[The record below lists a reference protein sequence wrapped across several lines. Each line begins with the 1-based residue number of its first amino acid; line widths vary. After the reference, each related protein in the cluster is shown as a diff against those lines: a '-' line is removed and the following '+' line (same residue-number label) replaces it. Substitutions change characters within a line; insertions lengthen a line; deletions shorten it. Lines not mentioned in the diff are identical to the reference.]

1 MTYRLI
7 FTIARMNPPT
17 PGHFTLIRK
26 MFEEAILHNLKKIHI
41 ILSSNVD
48 NIKNPLHA
56 EEKKYILEK
65 YGIPW
70 IKSRLKLAEDIEV
83 DILMTHEYNRFH
95 PNDIWSTIRH
105 LFKGRTKGDKV
116 LFITGDTMIPFDKS
130 VDILLYDRRKNP
142 ISATLVRSIGWL
154 SLPSLSSMYQPF
166 GLSQKEVYTIYQA
179 IRGLKPPSEENLKV
193 AMEFIRQRYPLR
205 KICSPRQ
212 N

>member
-1 MTYRLI
+1 MVYRII

-17 PGHFTLIRK
+17 PGHFALIRK

-41 ILSSNVD
+41 ILSSKRD
-48 NIKNPLHA
+48 NIKNPLYA

-70 IKSRLKLAEDIEV
+70 IKSRLKSAQDIEV
-83 DILMTHEYNRFH
+83 DILMTHEYNRYH

-130 VDILLYDRRKNP
+130 VDILLYDRKKNP
-142 ISATLVRSIGWL
+142 ISGTLLRSIGWL
-154 SLPSLSSMYQPF
+154 SLPSLSSIYQPF
-166 GLSQKEVYTIYQA
+166 GLSQKEVYVIYRS
-179 IRGLKPPSEENLKV
+179 IRSMNPPTEENLK
-193 AMEFIRQRYPLR
+193 AAIEFIRERYPLR

>member
-1 MTYRLI
+1 MVYRLI

-17 PGHFTLIRK
+17 PGHFELIRK

-41 ILSSNVD
+41 ILSSKRD
-48 NIKNPLHA
+48 NIKNPLYA

-70 IKSRLKLAEDIEV
+70 IKSRLKSAQDIEV
-83 DILMTHEYNRFH
+83 EILMTHEYNRYH

-130 VDILLYDRRKNP
+130 VDILLYDRKKNP
-142 ISATLVRSIGWL
+142 ISGTLLRSIGWL
-154 SLPSLSSMYQPF
+154 SLPSLSSIYQPF
-166 GLSQKEVYTIYQA
+166 GLSQKEVYVIYRS
-179 IRGLKPPSEENLKV
+179 IRSMNPPTEENLK
-193 AMEFIRQRYPLR
+193 AAIEFIRERYPLR

>member
-1 MTYRLI
+1 
-7 FTIARMNPPT
+7 
-17 PGHFTLIRK
+17 

-41 ILSSNVD
+41 ILSSKRD
-48 NIKNPLHA
+48 NIKNPLYA

-70 IKSRLKLAEDIEV
+70 IKSRLKSAQDIEV
-83 DILMTHEYNRFH
+83 EILMTHEYNRYH

-130 VDILLYDRRKNP
+130 VDILLYDRKKNP
-142 ISATLVRSIGWL
+142 ISGTLLRSSGWL
-154 SLPSLSSMYQPF
+154 SLPSLSSIYQPF
-166 GLSQKEVYTIYQA
+166 GLSQKEVYVIYRS
-179 IRGLKPPSEENLKV
+179 IRSMNPPTEENLK
-193 AMEFIRQRYPLR
+193 AAIEFIRERYPLR

>member
-1 MTYRLI
+1 MVYRLI

-17 PGHFTLIRK
+17 PGHFELIRK

-41 ILSSNVD
+41 ILSSKRD
-48 NIKNPLHA
+48 NIKNPLYA

-70 IKSRLKLAEDIEV
+70 IKSRLKSAQDIEV
-83 DILMTHEYNRFH
+83 EILMTHEYNRYH

-130 VDILLYDRRKNP
+130 VDILLYDRKKNP
-142 ISATLVRSIGWL
+142 ISGTLLRSIGWL
-154 SLPSLSSMYQPF
+154 SLPSLSSIYQPF
-166 GLSQKEVYTIYQA
+166 GLSQKEVYVIYRS
-179 IRGLKPPSEENLKV
+179 IRSMNPPTEENLK
-193 AMEFIRQRYPLR
+193 AAIEFIRERYSLR

>member
-17 PGHFTLIRK
+17 PGHFALIRK

-41 ILSSNVD
+41 ILSSNID

-205 KICSPRQ
+205 KNCSPRQ

>member
-17 PGHFTLIRK
+17 PGHFALIRK

-41 ILSSNVD
+41 ILSSKRD
-48 NIKNPLHA
+48 NIKNPLYA

-70 IKSRLKLAEDIEV
+70 IKSQLKSAQDIEV
-83 DILMTHEYNRFH
+83 VILMTHEYNRYH

-130 VDILLYDRRKNP
+130 VDILLYDRKKNP
-142 ISATLVRSIGWL
+142 ISGTLLRSIGWL
-154 SLPSLSSMYQPF
+154 SLPSLSSIYQPF
-166 GLSQKEVYTIYQA
+166 GLSQKEVYVIYRS
-179 IRGLKPPSEENLKV
+179 IRSMNPPTEENLK
-193 AMEFIRQRYPLR
+193 AAIEFIRERYPLR

>member
-1 MTYRLI
+1 
-7 FTIARMNPPT
+7 
-17 PGHFTLIRK
+17 

-41 ILSSNVD
+41 ILSSKRD
-48 NIKNPLHA
+48 NIKNPLYA

-70 IKSRLKLAEDIEV
+70 IKSRLKSAQDIEV
-83 DILMTHEYNRFH
+83 DILMTHEYNRYH

-130 VDILLYDRRKNP
+130 VDILLYDRKKNP
-142 ISATLVRSIGWL
+142 ISGTLLRSIGWL
-154 SLPSLSSMYQPF
+154 SLPSLSSIYQPF
-166 GLSQKEVYTIYQA
+166 GLSQKEVYVIYRS
-179 IRGLKPPSEENLKV
+179 IRSMNPPTEENLK
-193 AMEFIRQRYPLR
+193 AAIEFIRERYPLR

>member
-1 MTYRLI
+1 MVYRLI

-17 PGHFTLIRK
+17 PGHFELIRK

-41 ILSSNVD
+41 ILSSKRD
-48 NIKNPLHA
+48 NIKNPLYA

-70 IKSRLKLAEDIEV
+70 IKSRLKSAQDIEV
-83 DILMTHEYNRFH
+83 EILMSHEYNRYH

-130 VDILLYDRRKNP
+130 VDILLYDRKKNP
-142 ISATLVRSIGWL
+142 ISGTLLRSIGWL
-154 SLPSLSSMYQPF
+154 SLPSLSSIYQPF
-166 GLSQKEVYTIYQA
+166 GLSQKEVYVIYRS
-179 IRGLKPPSEENLKV
+179 IRSMNPPTEENLK
-193 AMEFIRQRYPLR
+193 AAIEFIRERYPLR

>member
-17 PGHFTLIRK
+17 PGHFALIRK

-41 ILSSNVD
+41 ILSSNID